1 MKSSRQSHLRSTI
14 SRSLGLGV
22 VTGVLVT
29 LALSAWG
36 STGSPARADAS
47 QAVTATA
54 AQQDPDV
61 ADSPFPNLAVTVSQ
75 TTNLISQ
82 GVTVSWTGAKHSTPP
97 NQANG
102 GENFVQIAEC
112 WGDDPT
118 NANRP
123 DRTTCQYGAFNTP
136 GATRDAFVGDDTS
149 IAPQDQQYT
158 SPSTGFA
165 NPTYTSI
172 PFHAVTGET
181 VASVVNNKKVEGV
194 NVNVNEFFN
203 PNSSNE
209 VPWAGSGTNG
219 AGSVKFEI
227 QTALQANGLGC
238 GDPVTNGSTTT
249 PQACWLV
256 VIPRGTADGGDSH
269 ITQSGLRWDVFKHSV
284 AFRLTFKPLGIT
296 CALGAAERQ
305 VRGSEL
311 VAGAVA
317 SWQPVLC
324 NSQGGAIYTMS
335 NSADSDAAFAAN
347 GSDPAPL
354 ALTSRPLSTG
364 DPDNL
369 TYAPIA
375 IGGLAVAFAVDHS
388 PTAADT
394 TPADQL
400 DKAGLSF
407 TSMKLTPRLI
417 AKLLTASYQDSI
429 PTFAN
434 HSELKNNPR
443 NLLLDPDFQKVNED
457 NPDWK
462 YQAIVAPSVADLLVP
477 QGRSDA
483 AWQLWRYVLSD
494 PSAVAFLAGKG
505 DGYGMIV
512 NPNSSTNPKINPT
525 GEALPLPQDNFPKA
539 DPITQPAS
547 AAGGEVNLV
556 TWRPYTNDFDQAAYF
571 TLRGDGLTLGLWD
584 PTTAPPKYGKS
595 VRNLPGYQR
604 VLSLTDTSSASK
616 YQVVTAQLENAAGT
630 FVAPTT
636 ASLSA
641 AAAAMTPVASQKHV
655 LEYNAAGAAAKAAK
669 GAYPLAMPIY
679 AATNPAQNDAK
690 TRADYAAFIRYA
702 ATTGQQPGID
712 PGQLPPGYAPI
723 PAAWKTQAIGAAAA
737 IQSGVAAPSQTPSSA
752 EDAPAGTDTGTAGAG
767 SGDSGSGTG
776 SGSSGVGTGASSPT
790 GPSATGAE
798 AGPLSDGKTPKDP
811 GAGAIPAVVPGGL
824 AGGLVALASVPII
837 GRLRRF
843 P

>member
-1 MKSSRQSHLRSTI
+1 VKSSRPSDLRSTV
-14 SRSLGLGV
+14 SRSLGLGL

-36 STGSPARADAS
+36 STGSPARADDS
-47 QAVTATA
+47 LAVTATA
-54 AQQDPDV
+54 AQQDADV
-61 ADSPFPNLAVTVSQ
+61 ADSPFPGLAVTVSQ

-102 GENFVQIAEC
+102 GENFLQIAQC

-118 NANRP
+118 DPNRP

-136 GATRDAFVGDDTS
+136 GATRDAFVGDDS
-149 IAPQDQQYT
+149 SVAPEDKQYT
-158 SPSTGFA
+158 APGSGFA

-172 PFHAVTGET
+172 PFRAVTGET
-181 VASVVNNKKVEGV
+181 VASVVDNKKVEDV

-209 VPWAGSGTNG
+209 VPWAGSATNG

-269 ITQSGLRWDVFKHSV
+269 ITQSGLRWDVWKHSI

-335 NSADSDAAFAAN
+335 NSAESDAALAAN
-347 GSDPAPL
+347 GTDTAPL
-354 ALTSRPLSTG
+354 ALTSRPLSSG
-364 DPDNL
+364 DPDDL

-388 PTAADT
+388 PTATDETPPDQAD
-394 TPADQL
+394 
-400 DKAGLSF
+400 KSGLPFS
-407 TSMKLTPRLI
+407 SMKLTPRLI

-429 PTFAN
+429 PTNAD

-443 NLLLDPDFQKVNED
+443 NLLLDPDFQKVNAD

-512 NPNSSTNPKINPT
+512 NPNSSTDAKINPT
-525 GEALPLPQDNFPKA
+525 GAGLTLPRDDFPKA

-547 AAGGEVNLV
+547 ASGGEVNLV
-556 TWRPYTNDFDQAAYF
+556 TWRPYTNDLDQAAYF
-571 TLRGDGLTLGLWD
+571 TLRGDGQTLGLWD

-604 VLSLTDTSSASK
+604 VLSLTDTSSAAK
-616 YQVVTAQLENAAGT
+616 YQVVTAELQNSAGA

-641 AAAAMTPVASQKHV
+641 AAAAMTPVTSQKQV
-655 LEYNAAGAAAKAAK
+655 LEYNPSGAAAKAAP

-679 AATNPAQNDAK
+679 AATNPAQADAK
-690 TRADYAAFIRYA
+690 TRADYATFIRFA
-702 ATTGQQPGID
+702 ATTGQQPGVD

-737 IQSGVAAPSQTPSSA
+737 IQSGVAAPGDTPSGSGDLA
-752 EDAPAGTDTGTAGAG
+752 PGTDAGDAGTTGDTGTGTAA
-767 SGDSGSGTG
+767 DAGTG
-776 SGSSGVGTGASSPT
+776 STPT
-790 GPSATGAE
+790 TPAATGDE

-811 GAGAIPAVVPGGL
+811 SVGGIPAIVPGGL
-824 AGGLVALASVPII
+824 AGGLVAAASVPII

>member
-1 MKSSRQSHLRSTI
+1 MKSSRPSHLRSTV

-36 STGSPARADAS
+36 SAGSPARADDS
-47 QAVTATA
+47 LAVTATA
-54 AQQDPDV
+54 AQQDPDA
-61 ADSPFPNLAVTVSQ
+61 ADSPFPGLSVTVSQ
-75 TTNLISQ
+75 TANLVSQ
-82 GVTVSWTGAKHSTPP
+82 GVTVSWTGAKRSTPP

-102 GENFVQIAEC
+102 GENFLQIAQC
-112 WGDDPT
+112 WGDDPK
-118 NANRP
+118 NPNRP

-136 GATRDAFVGDDTS
+136 GATRDAFVGDPNS
-149 IAPQDQQYT
+149 VAPEDQQYT
-158 SPSTGFA
+158 APANGFA

-172 PFHAVTGET
+172 PFRAVTGET
-181 VASVVNNKKVEGV
+181 VASVVDNKKVEGV
-194 NVNVNEFFN
+194 DVDVNEFFN

-209 VPWAGSGTNG
+209 VPWAGSATNG

-238 GDPVTNGSTTT
+238 GDPVTDGATTT

-256 VIPRGTADGGDSH
+256 IIPRGTADGGESH
-269 ITQSGLRWDVFKHSV
+269 ITQSGLRWDVWKHSI
-284 AFRLTFKPLGIT
+284 AFRLTFKPLGVT

-305 VRGSEL
+305 IRGSEL
-311 VAGAVA
+311 VSGAVS

-335 NSADSDAAFAAN
+335 NSAESDAVLAAN
-347 GSDPAPL
+347 GTDAAPL

-364 DPDNL
+364 DTDNL

-375 IGGLAVAFAVDHS
+375 IGGLAVAFAVDHA
-388 PTAADT
+388 PTATDA

-400 DKAGLSF
+400 AKSGLSF
-407 TSMKLTPRLI
+407 SSMKLTPRLV

-429 PTFAN
+429 PTNAD
-434 HSELKNNPR
+434 HKELKDNPR
-443 NLLLDPDFQKVNED
+443 NLLLDPDFQKVNAD

-512 NPNSSTNPKINPT
+512 NPNSSTNAKLNPT
-525 GEALPLPQDNFPKA
+525 GAGLTLPRDDFPKA

-547 AAGGEVNLV
+547 ASGGEVNLV
-556 TWRPYTNDFDQAAYF
+556 TWRPYTNDLDTAAYY
-571 TLRGDGLTLGLWD
+571 TLRGDGQTLGSWD

-604 VLSLTDTSSASK
+604 VLSLTDTSSAAK
-616 YQVVTAQLENAAGT
+616 YQVVTAQLQNAAGA
-630 FVAPTT
+630 FVAPTS

-641 AAAAMTPVASQKHV
+641 AAAAMTPVPSQKQV
-655 LEYNAAGAAAKAAK
+655 LEYNPAGATAKAAK
-669 GAYPLAMPIY
+669 AAYPLAMPIY
-679 AATNPAQNDAK
+679 AATNLSQGDAA
-690 TRADYAAFIRYA
+690 TRADYATFIRFA
-702 ATTGQQPGID
+702 ATTGQQPGVD

-723 PAAWKTQAIGAAAA
+723 PASWKTQAIGAAAA
-737 IQSGVAAPSQTPSSA
+737 IQSGAAAP
-752 EDAPAGTDTGTAGAG
+752 APVPAGAG
-767 SGDSGSGTG
+767 ATTPGSDTGGAGSNVDGGTAPAVDTG
-776 SGSSGVGTGASSPT
+776 SS
-790 GPSATGAE
+790 PSATPTATGDE

-811 GAGAIPAVVPGGL
+811 SVGGIPAIVPGGL
-824 AGGLVALASVPII
+824 AGGLVAAASVPII

>member
-1 MKSSRQSHLRSTI
+1 MKSSRPSHLRSTI

-36 STGSPARADAS
+36 STGSPARADDS
-47 QAVTATA
+47 RAVTATA
-54 AQQDPDV
+54 AQQDPAV
-61 ADSPFPNLAVTVSQ
+61 SDSPFPGLAVTVSQ

-82 GVTVSWTGAKHSTPP
+82 GVTVSWTGAKRSTPP

-102 GENFVQIAEC
+102 GENFLQIAEC

-136 GATRDAFVGDDTS
+136 GATRDAFVGNDSS

-158 SPSTGFA
+158 APGTGFA
-165 NPTYTSI
+165 SPTYTSI
-172 PFHAVTGET
+172 PFRAVTGET
-181 VASVVNNKKVEGV
+181 VASVVNNKKVEDV
-194 NVNVNEFFN
+194 NVNVNQFFN

-209 VPWAGSGTNG
+209 VPWAGSATNG

-238 GDPVTNGSTTT
+238 GDPVTNGSTSK

-269 ITQSGLRWDVFKHSV
+269 ITQSGLRWDVWKHSI

-305 VRGSEL
+305 IRGSEL
-311 VAGAVA
+311 VSGAVS

-335 NSADSDAAFAAN
+335 NGAESDAVLAAN
-347 GSDPAPL
+347 GTDTASL

-375 IGGLAVAFAVDHS
+375 VGGLAVAFAVDHS
-388 PTAADT
+388 PTASDT
-394 TPADQL
+394 TPADQA
-400 DKAGLSF
+400 DKTGLPFS
-407 TSMKLTPRLI
+407 SMRLTPRLI

-429 PTFAN
+429 PTNAD
-434 HSELKNNPR
+434 HKELRNNPR

-483 AWQLWRYVLSD
+483 AFQLWRYVLSD

-512 NPNSSTNPKINPT
+512 NPNSSTDAKINPT
-525 GEALPLPQDNFPKA
+525 GAGLTLPRDDFPKA

-547 AAGGEVNLV
+547 ASGGEVNLV
-556 TWRPYTNDFDQAAYF
+556 TWRPYTNDLDQAAYF
-571 TLRGDGLTLGLWD
+571 TLRGDGQTLGLWD
-584 PTTAPPKYGKS
+584 PTTSPPKYGKS

-604 VLSLTDTSSASK
+604 VLSLTDTSSAAK
-616 YQVVTAQLENAAGT
+616 YQVVTAQLENAAGA

-641 AAAAMTPVASQKHV
+641 AAAAMTPVSSQKQV
-655 LEYNAAGAAAKAAK
+655 LEYDPTGVAAKAAK
-669 GAYPLAMPIY
+669 DAYPLAMPIY
-679 AATNPAQNDAK
+679 AATNPAQPDAK
-690 TRADYAAFIRYA
+690 TRADFATFIRYA
-702 ATTGQQPGID
+702 ATTGQQPGVD

-737 IQSGVAAPSQTPSSA
+737 IQSGVAAQAETPAS
-752 EDAPAGTDTGTAGAG
+752 TGSVTP
-767 SGDSGSGTG
+767 GTG
-776 SGSSGVGTGASSPT
+776 STAGSSTGYSGSTSSGTSAGSPT
-790 GPSATGAE
+790 PNSPAATGDT

-811 GAGAIPAVVPGGL
+811 SVGGIPAVVPGGL
-824 AGGLVALASVPII
+824 AGGLVAATSVPII